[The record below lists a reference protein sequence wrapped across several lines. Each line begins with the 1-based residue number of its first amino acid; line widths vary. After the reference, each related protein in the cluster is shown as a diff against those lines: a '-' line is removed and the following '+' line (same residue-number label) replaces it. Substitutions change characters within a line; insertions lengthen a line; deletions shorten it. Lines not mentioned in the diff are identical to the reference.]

1 MSISLQTLASFPLTF
16 FLGMIFRATSF
27 AIPLADGPGEG
38 DRDPD
43 FCDVDKLGV
52 GLVLGGSGTD
62 SAAAPRSATAIW
74 STGTCHVAFYK
85 NNARPDKKHEEER

>member
-1 MSISLQTLASFPLTF
+1 
-16 FLGMIFRATSF
+16 MIFRATSF
-27 AIPLADGPGEG
+27 VISLAGGPGEG

-43 FCDVDKLGV
+43 FFEGLIDKLGV
-52 GLVLGGSGTD
+52 GLVLGGSGAD

-85 NNARPDKKHEEER
+85 KNANPDEKHEEGW